1 MKNKFFTHRFLPI
14 LSVFLF
20 VAFVLTSIVFA
31 SSDLSANNGNTYT
44 LPDFTDEMKQ
54 YPNYLIFVENGGSKF
69 NLYFLIDDDGY
80 FYNDSSGVYHYGRA
94 FLCSTTGNG
103 YYNSRTQGTST
114 SVCKIGG
121 AIGSSSIFISSVDIY
136 KDVNKNEIFFQ
147 KPPQVIPEVLG
158 ITETLV
164 EETEKVQIAEQLKI
178 MIVGF
183 LKYLIVLVISLIAFW
198 KGWQFLSMQ
207 LRKA

>member
-1 MKNKFFTHRFLPI
+1 MKNKKILIVCMFLLITLLFTN
-14 LSVFLF
+14 
-20 VAFVLTSIVFA
+20 IVFA
-31 SSDLSANNGNTYT
+31 SSELSANNGNTYT

-69 NLYFLIDDDGY
+69 NLYFLLDDDGY

-114 SVCKIGG
+114 SVCKIGD
-121 AIGSSSIFISSVDIY
+121 AIGSSSIFICSVDIY

-147 KPPQVIPEVLG
+147 QPPVGEILTLEE
-158 ITETLV
+158 ITEMAQTEIIPTILIVIAVVVGLV
-164 EETEKVQIAEQLKI
+164 ILLIGLKKGFKILVNGLKI
-178 MIVGF
+178 
-183 LKYLIVLVISLIAFW
+183 
-198 KGWQFLSMQ
+198 
-207 LRKA
+207 